1 MDFRVKIVTPIIPT
15 VRQSNADGMTVWDL
29 TQHTYEEVREVVID
43 ILLARENVGPAPQ
56 QFDGVIT
63 KVGFVFGKRS
73 ARPGLTFDPAN
84 PPRLHPYDAELVR
97 DVFWDLF
104 RQGFITLGKDSS
116 HNAGWPY
123 FRLSHFAA
131 KTLQGQS
138 PFRFHD
144 TASFLAIVR
153 KAVPDLSG
161 EAALYLDEA
170 VAAFYADCS
179 LASCVMLGV
188 AAEAEFLRLI
198 DVATSSATHGSA
210 FGSIPNE
217 KFIGAKVK
225 KFQAAL
231 KPILPTLVPKT
242 DFENA
247 DTNLSLIQAVLRVAR
262 NDAGHPSKTAAAAKG
277 VSAAFCSL
285 RRAGQ

>member
-1 MDFRVKIVTPIIPT
+1 
-15 VRQSNADGMTVWDL
+15 MTVWNL
-29 TQHTYEEVREVVID
+29 TQHTYEEVRETIID
-43 ILLARENVGPAPQ
+43 ILLGREDVGPAPQ
-56 QFDGVIT
+56 QFDDVIA
-63 KVGFVFGKRS
+63 KVRFVFGKRS

-84 PPRLHPYDAELVR
+84 PPNIHPLDAEFVR

-116 HNAGWPY
+116 HNAGWPW

-138 PFRFHD
+138 PYRFHD

-153 KAVPDLSG
+153 KAVPDISD
-161 EAALYLDEA
+161 EAVVYLDEA

-198 DVATSSATHGSA
+198 DVAITSAVQSST
-210 FGSIPNE
+210 FGPVFSE

-225 KFQAAL
+225 KFQVAL
-231 KPILPTLVPKT
+231 RPLIPALSPKS
-242 DFENA
+242 DFENV

-262 NDAGHPSKTAAAAKG
+262 NDAGHPSKAAPPQREQVYVFLQLFVPFAEQ
-277 VSAAFCSL
+277 VMQL
-285 RRAGQ
+285 RKALV